1 LTARLSKVIERALKY
16 NGFKKTPTHHNQYRY
31 YTLAGKKAPVK
42 TFISH
47 GTKDYGDDLL
57 SKMADQLKLTKKEL
71 LMFIDGKMKR
81 KEYEDILKKQGII

>member
-1 LTARLSKVIERALKY
+1 MTARLSKLIEKALKH

-31 YTLAGKKAPVK
+31 YTLTGTKAPVK

-71 LMFIDGKMKR
+71 LSFIDGKMTREDYETILRR
-81 KEYEDILKKQGII
+81 KGII